1 MLLLKGRWNQRRRG
15 RKCLLYSFKGM
26 DHVLHL
32 QWNTSDVL
40 MHVTGWVFILSPWKL
55 MIKGF
60 KTSREVI
67 AGVIRVHLT
76 ELLFVIM
83 VTSPSGYVFEG
94 FPWRKK
100 AGALRSL
107 CSSLLIRS
115 VNLIKWF
122 TLTSRRH
129 ASEVIHLESQ
139 LYEIIVL
146 VVGEEGWT
154 QSLWDHR
161 LLPCARS
168 PLLCACHWVKHA
180 VASQQALAAQVWH
193 YHTYGSKRNSCHK
206 RGFSWLVS

>member
-1 MLLLKGRWNQRRRG
+1 
-15 RKCLLYSFKGM
+15 
-26 DHVLHL
+26 
-32 QWNTSDVL
+32 

-55 MIKGF
+55 MLRGF
-60 KTSREVI
+60 KTSRDVI
-67 AGVIRVHLT
+67 AGVIWVHLT

-122 TLTSRRH
+122 TLTSCGH
-129 ASEVIHLESQ
+129 TSEVIHLESQ
-139 LYEIIVL
+139 LYEITAV
-146 VVGEEGWT
+146 VVGEEGRT
-154 QSLWDHR
+154 QCLWDHQ

-168 PLLCACHWVKHA
+168 PLLCACLWVKHVA
-180 VASQQALAAQVWH
+180 ASQQALAAQVWH
-193 YHTYGSKRNSCHK
+193 YHTYGSKRNRCNK
-206 RGFSWLVS
+206 RDLSWLVS